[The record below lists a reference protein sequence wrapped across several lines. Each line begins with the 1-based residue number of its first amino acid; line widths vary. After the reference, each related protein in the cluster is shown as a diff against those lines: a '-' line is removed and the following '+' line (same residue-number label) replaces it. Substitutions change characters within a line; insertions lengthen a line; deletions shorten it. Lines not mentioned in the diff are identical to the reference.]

1 MGREGA
7 PKGWARIFW
16 IRSPAALFL
25 LILMVVAA
33 VVAGYAMY
41 ASYTPPATA
50 STPKKVTEAPITSP
64 TTSSGP
70 TTTIPIP
77 VPTPATTPTPT
88 PAISSEIIE
97 YRIEIVME
105 YRVYAGMSGFY
116 IPTPDWNISYWG
128 GCGGHPAAKAIVNVY
143 QAGWG
148 GGPIQSIV
156 FNNTG
161 GEYFIMHGGPA
172 SYSLQVYGAVCSPI
186 TVTAFRFMGMR
197 AEFTGPISKTTPFT
211 VPSNEWKIAFEV
223 SGDPKDESLARFRFT
238 IHREKEDAM
247 IGEVVYNRFGRDQIM
262 IPSGWDRYYLKI
274 NSENCKWKLIV
285 TAPP

>member
-1 MGREGA
+1 MRREEA
-7 PKGWARIFW
+7 PKGWARRCW
-16 IRSPAALFL
+16 IRSSAALFL
-25 LILMVVAA
+25 VILMVVAA
-33 VVAGYAMY
+33 VVVGYAVY
-41 ASYTPPATA
+41 VSYEPQTIA

-64 TTSSGP
+64 TAPCGP
-70 TTTIPIP
+70 TATIPIP

-88 PAISSEIIE
+88 PAISYEIIE

-105 YRVYAGMSGFY
+105 YRVHAGLSGFY
-116 IPTPDWNISYWG
+116 IPTPDWNMSYWG
-128 GCGGHPAAKAIVNVY
+128 ECGGHQDAKAIVNVY

-148 GGPIQSIV
+148 GSPIQSIV

-172 SYSLQVYGAVCSPI
+172 SYSLQVYGTVCSPL

-197 AEFTGPISKTTPFT
+197 AEFTGPMSKTTPFT

-223 SGDPKDESLARFRFT
+223 SGDPKDESMARFGFT
-238 IHREKEDAM
+238 IHREKENAVT
-247 IGEVVYNRFGRDQIM
+247 GEAVYNRFGQDQIM

-274 NSENCKWKLIV
+274 NSENCKWKIIV